1 MKISEKKHK
10 DGIVEYTMENSTG
23 MKVELLNIGAG
34 ITGIHVPDRNGNFSN
49 VVLRNDSLEEYRG
62 NLHLLGATIAPVA
75 GRVKGAEIEVDGQKY
90 RFDKNDGNH
99 TLHSGEVGVQNK
111 AWESGIVE
119 ETGVEKVKFTT
130 KIDDY
135 PGRPEVS
142 ILYSLGEDNALALE
156 YAVRSAGPTAVAPT
170 NHVYFNLNS
179 DLEATVGNHFVKSS
193 ASHYLKMDDAL
204 IPESIE
210 ACEGIFDLREGRM
223 LQEMFDSS
231 DPQIEVANGGYDHYF
246 LLEGEDHFEVS
257 EVDSGRKVTM
267 TTNFPGLVFYT
278 GNNLDEGLPLAG
290 RKPQKYMGFCL
301 EAQASPA
308 AAHMDLGF
316 RIEASGDYRRR
327 TVFRFS
333 VED

>member
-1 MKISEKKHK
+1 MKINRKNHE
-10 DGIVEYTMENSTG
+10 DGIVEYVLENSTG
-23 MKVELLNIGAG
+23 MKVELLNIGAS
-34 ITGIHVPDRNGNFSN
+34 ITGIHVPDRNGNLSN

-62 NLHLLGATIAPVA
+62 NLHFLGATIAPVA
-75 GRVKGAEIEVDGQKY
+75 GRVKDAEIEVDGEKHH
-90 RFDKNDGNH
+90 FDSNDGPH
-99 TLHSGEVGVQNK
+99 LIHSGDAGVHTK
-111 AWESGIVE
+111 LWEDAVVE
-119 ETGVEKVKFTT
+119 EDGTQKVKFTT
-130 KIDDY
+130 SIEDY

-156 YAVRSAGPTAVAPT
+156 YVVRSAGPTAVAPT

-223 LQEMFDSS
+223 LQEVFDSS

>member
-1 MKISEKKHK
+1 MKINRKNHE
-10 DGIVEYTMENSTG
+10 DGIVEYVLENSTG
-23 MKVELLNIGAG
+23 MKVELLNIGAS
-34 ITGIHVPDRNGNFSN
+34 ITGIHVPDRNGNLSN
-49 VVLRNDSLEEYRG
+49 VVLRNDFLEEYKG

-75 GRVKGAEIEVDGQKY
+75 GRVKDAEIEVDGQKY

-99 TLHSGEVGVQNK
+99 TLHSGELGVQNK

-119 ETGVEKVKFTT
+119 EAGVEKVKFTT
-130 KIDDY
+130 TIDNY
-135 PGRPEVS
+135 PGDPEIN
-142 ILYSLGEDNALALE
+142 ILYSLEKEGALALE
-156 YAVRSAGPTAVAPT
+156 YVVRSAGPTAVAPT

-193 ASHYLKMDDAL
+193 ASDYLKMDDAL